1 MRMTQRGPIS
11 LILVN
16 LNMNI
21 QDDEPPHHRRPH
33 ENYRAVFS
41 QLRSE

>member
-21 QDDEPPHHRRPH
+21 HGDELPHHRRPR
-33 ENYRAVFS
+33 ENHRAMFS
-41 QLRSE
+41 QLRTE